1 MPSKLV
7 TLLML
12 LVCSISV
19 LAGPYVPGVRRP
31 SAECYGLN
39 RILKELQRP
48 NVSRYEIREFMG
60 TAATY
65 ESVRVMRIIM
75 EYSSFDKNDNFS
87 TALIASASACN
98 ATVTEFLLE
107 NIPNLRTPVSWSLIK
122 GTSKQCSS
130 SYRVDFLNR
139 MISNYGSSFV

>member
-1 MPSKLV
+1 
-7 TLLML
+7 
-12 LVCSISV
+12 
-19 LAGPYVPGVRRP
+19 
-31 SAECYGLN
+31 
-39 RILKELQRP
+39 
-48 NVSRYEIREFMG
+48 MG